1 MLSIVHAAESQFRFE
16 SATRDRE
23 RALIASI
30 RSRRAAALEAAAV
43 ETAVPAVSVAA
54 EPRRVTARAART
66 AWARPIGVKTCEIT
80 ACATA

>member
-30 RSRRAAALEAAAV
+30 RGRRAAALDAAAF
-43 ETAVPAVSVAA
+43 EMAAPVARP
-54 EPRRVTARAART
+54 EPRRVTARATRT
-66 AWARPIGVKTCEIT
+66 SWARPIGVKTCET
-80 ACATA
+80 AACATA